1 MISTEIKYLKS
12 LYNRKT
18 RVVEK
23 KVILDGLRLIYESY
37 RANAI
42 IDTIFFTNSFYD
54 RKKNDKYVKILLQAG
69 IPTNIIKESELNKIS
84 NNSNPQGI
92 ISTCHIS
99 YKKIPLNH
107 PYKSNW
113 VILDN
118 ISDPGNL
125 GTILRTCEWFG
136 IKNIL
141 ISNDSVDIYNDKV
154 LRSAMGAHFYF
165 ENILQ
170 SELLP
175 IINELKNNS
184 YIIAG
189 TSINGDSINTITLEK
204 KINYAIVMG
213 NEANGISK
221 HLHSSIEKYIRVPQA
236 GNIESL
242 NVAIACGIILN
253 KINC

>member
-1 MISTEIKYLKS
+1 
-12 LYNRKT
+12 
-18 RVVEK
+18 
-23 KVILDGLRLIYESY
+23 
-37 RANAI
+37 
-42 IDTIFFTNSFYD
+42 
-54 RKKNDKYVKILLQAG
+54 
-69 IPTNIIKESELNKIS
+69 ELNKIS